1 MNEQNDDAQ
10 NFALMTVAA
19 VVALV
24 IAGVLALAISTTMGG
39 ARGARGAAANTAVA
53 ATRGPAT
60 PASGSSVTQADAA
73 AAVPNLGPADGRIYF
88 ELASDALP
96 ADAQADLARIADA
109 ARTDPG
115 KVVLISGFHDESGDA
130 SKNAELAKN
139 RAVAVRH
146 ALEAN
151 GVARER
157 LVMDKPRV
165 TLGGADAREARRV
178 EMRLR

>member
-10 NFALMTVAA
+10 NFALMAVAA

-39 ARGARGAAANTAVA
+39 ARGAAANTAVA
-53 ATRGPAT
+53 ATAGPAM

-73 AAVPNLGPADGRIYF
+73 AAVPNFGPADGRIYF

-109 ARTDPG
+109 ARADPG

>member
-10 NFALMTVAA
+10 NFALMAVAA

-39 ARGARGAAANTAVA
+39 ARGAGANTAAA

-60 PASGSSVTQADAA
+60 PASGASVTQADAA

-109 ARTDPG
+109 ARADPG